1 MEFWSYLKIIVMQLE
16 RWQDYFVWQEYE
28 KLWNSLDIK
37 WKLNEKLKWYLYNKD
52 LGFEIIVLW
61 LNINI
66 FNDSL
71 I

>member
-61 LNINI
+61 LNVNI
-66 FNDSL
+66 FYESP

>member
-16 RWQDYFVWQEYE
+16 RWQDYFFWQEYE

-61 LNINI
+61 LNVNI
-66 FNDSL
+66 FNESP

>member
-61 LNINI
+61 LNVNI
-66 FNDSL
+66 FNESP

>member
-16 RWQDYFVWQEYE
+16 RWQDYFFWQEYE

-52 LGFEIIVLW
+52 LGFEIIVVW
-61 LNINI
+61 
-66 FNDSL
+66 
-71 I
+71 

>member
-1 MEFWSYLKIIVMQLE
+1 MQLE
-16 RWQDYFVWQEYE
+16 RWQDYFFWQEYE

-61 LNINI
+61 LNVNI
-66 FNDSL
+66 FYESP

>member
-16 RWQDYFVWQEYE
+16 RWQDYFFWQEYE

-61 LNINI
+61 LNVNI
-66 FNDSL
+66 FYESP

>member
-1 MEFWSYLKIIVMQLE
+1 MQLE
-16 RWQDYFVWQEYE
+16 RWQDYFFWQEYE

-61 LNINI
+61 LNVNI
-66 FNDSL
+66 FNESP

>member
-1 MEFWSYLKIIVMQLE
+1 MQLE

-61 LNINI
+61 LNVNI